1 MNISLNKTDNV
12 NGVITIE
19 MERADFEGNVNK
31 SLNQFRRNANIPG
44 FRPGKVPMGVVKK
57 LYGTSVL
64 SEEVNKLIN
73 SSLSDYI
80 RENKLPI
87 LGEPLPKANSD
98 KEQDLEK
105 DEQFSFDFEVGLSPE
120 LDFVFDEKDTL
131 PYYKVKLEEDLL
143 EKQIDGYKQN
153 FGTYDK
159 IEESALETD
168 LIKGVATELE
178 NGEPKEDGIVVDNA
192 ILMPSYIKTNE
203 EAKARFVGA
212 NAGDEVIINPSKAYD
227 NEAEIASF
235 LNLPKEEVAEI
246 TSDFKF
252 VINEIT
258 RFKEAELNQEL
269 FDKVLGEGV
278 VSDEETFR
286 TKIEESLND
295 QFAPDADYFFMK
307 EVRKE
312 ILEKMKDAEFPE
324 EFLKK
329 WLKLT
334 NENATDELIEN
345 DFPNILDDIKYQ
357 LAKEKIVKDNDIKT
371 EPSDVQELAV
381 KVAQSQF
388 AQYGMSNLPVDMLQD
403 YVKRMLENEET
414 VNGLFARVVE
424 NKVAEWLKEN
434 ITIDEKEITSE
445 EFSKL
450 TAEENQQPENL
461 EESDEEV
468 EVEDAN
474 ESAEVKDTEEDNQE
488 ETVEESEDNKD
499 TKEEKSED

>member
-19 MERADFEGNVNK
+19 LERADFQGNVDK

-64 SEEVNKLIN
+64 TEEVNKLIN

-87 LGEPLPKANSD
+87 LGEPLPKENSD
-98 KEQDLEK
+98 KELDLEK
-105 DEQFSFDFEVGLSPE
+105 DEQFSFEFEVGLAPE

-192 ILMPSYIKTNE
+192 ILMPSYIKKDE
-203 EAKARFVGA
+203 EIKARFVGA
-212 NAGDEVIINPSKAYD
+212 NAGDEVIFNPSKAYD
-227 NEAEIASF
+227 NDSEIGSF
-235 LNLPKEEVAEI
+235 LNLPKEEAAEV

-278 VSDEETFR
+278 VSDEEAFR
-286 TKIEESLND
+286 AKIEESLNS
-295 QFAPDADYFFMK
+295 QFIPDADYFFMK

-312 ILEKMKDAEFPE
+312 ILEKLKDVEFPE

-329 WLKLT
+329 WLKLA

-345 DFPNILDDIKYQ
+345 DFPNILDDMKYQ
-357 LAKEKIVKDNDIKT
+357 LAKEKILKENDIKT
-371 EPSDVQELAV
+371 EPSDVQELAA

-388 AQYGMSNLPVDMLQD
+388 AQYGMSNLPVEMLQD

-445 EFSKL
+445 EFSKI
-450 TAEENQQPENL
+450 TAEENQQEDVL
-461 EESDEEV
+461 EESDEDTEAEDTDEDV
-468 EVEDAN
+468 ELKDAVEDI
-474 ESAEVKDTEEDNQE
+474 Q
-488 ETVEESEDNKD
+488 EESEEQPKD
-499 TKEEKSED
+499 TKEEKSEE

>member
-19 MERADFEGNVNK
+19 LERADFQGNVDK

-87 LGEPLPKANSD
+87 LGEPLPKVNSD
-98 KEQDLEK
+98 KELDLEK
-105 DEQFSFDFEVGLSPE
+105 DEKFSFDFEVGLAPE

-178 NGEPKEDGIVVDNA
+178 NGEPKEDGIVVENA
-192 ILMPSYIKTNE
+192 ILMPSYIKKDE
-203 EAKARFVGA
+203 EIKARFVGA

-227 NEAEIASF
+227 NDAEIASF
-235 LNLPKEEVAEI
+235 LNLPKEEAVNV

-269 FDKVLGEGV
+269 FDKVLGDGV
-278 VSDEETFR
+278 VSDEEAFR
-286 TKIEESLND
+286 AKIEESLND
-295 QFAPDADYFFMK
+295 QFVPDADYFFMK

-312 ILEKMKDAEFPE
+312 ILEKMKDVEFPE

-334 NENATDELIEN
+334 NEKATDELIES

-357 LAKEKIVKDNDIKT
+357 LAKEKIVKENDIKT
-371 EPSDVQELAV
+371 EPSDVQELAT

-445 EFSKL
+445 DFSKL
-450 TAEENQQPENL
+450 TAEENKQAQVL
-461 EESDEEV
+461 EESEETENEDEGIELKDA
-468 EVEDAN
+468 EKDTQEKTVED
-474 ESAEVKDTEEDNQE
+474 K
-488 ETVEESEDNKD
+488 KD
-499 TKEEKSED
+499 TKEEEKSED